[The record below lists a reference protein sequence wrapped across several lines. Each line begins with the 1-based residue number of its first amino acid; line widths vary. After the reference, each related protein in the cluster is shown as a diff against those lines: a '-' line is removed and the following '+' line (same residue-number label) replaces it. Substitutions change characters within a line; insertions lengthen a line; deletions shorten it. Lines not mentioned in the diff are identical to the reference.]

1 MSGYGSGQRIVFLE
15 PKVVVKWHLESIKL
29 GLSDPSLI

>member
-15 PKVVVKWHLESIKL
+15 PKVVCEMAFGVNQA
-29 GLSDPSLI
+29 GLK